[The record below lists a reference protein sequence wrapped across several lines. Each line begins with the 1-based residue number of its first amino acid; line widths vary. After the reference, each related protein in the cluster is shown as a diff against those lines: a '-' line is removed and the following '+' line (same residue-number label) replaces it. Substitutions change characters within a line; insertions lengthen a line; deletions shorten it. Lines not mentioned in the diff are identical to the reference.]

1 MPEVAYKHITN
12 NHFVYTAKDKNLAKL
27 ERISL
32 LGDNWNGY
40 GAAPLPDST
49 IFSAKNLIRNLFFQ
63 PEIFP
68 TPDGTIQIEYEKD
81 NGDYLEFQ
89 FDGQGTCEV
98 FKSTGDNEEYFTS
111 QDSSEAINALVE
123 AFYEQ

>member
-1 MPEVAYKHITN
+1 MPEVAYKSITN
-12 NHFVYTAKDKNLAKL
+12 NHLVYTAKDKNLAKL

-89 FDGQGTCEV
+89 FDGEGTCEV
-98 FKSTGDNEEYFTS
+98 FKSTDNNEEYFTS
-111 QDSSEAINALVE
+111 QDSPEAINALVE

>member
-12 NHFVYTAKDKNLAKL
+12 NHFVYTAKAKNLAKL

-89 FDGQGTCEV
+89 FDGEGTCEV
-98 FKSTGDNEEYFTS
+98 FKSTDNNEEYFTS
-111 QDSSEAINALVE
+111 QDSPEAINALVE